1 MNDDIRIWEVDDASK
16 AAKPVESTNRMET
29 EALLEELLVRN
40 PDMLMPGLMLVGRQT
55 PTDSGFLDL
64 LGVDGDGRLVVFEL
78 KRERLTRDAV
88 AQAIDYCS
96 WLDSLT
102 EAELAECVARYSGTN
117 GVDKID
123 DFESWYGDRQGRP
136 HRGPAELRG
145 RRPARW

>member
-102 EAELAECVARYSGTN
+102 EAGLADWRSMLLVTRARTASTRSMTSNRGTA
-117 GVDKID
+117 I
-123 DFESWYGDRQGRP
+123 GRAG
-136 HRGPAELRG
+136 H
-145 RRPARW
+145 